1 MSNNA
6 TTLQNQN
13 IVFIGSGAMAEA
25 IIKGLL
31 SQEIA
36 TASRITASD
45 PISERRDYLQ
55 NEYGI
60 ETTDNNLEAVQ
71 NANIIVMSIKPQV
84 LGKVAAG
91 LKGKVPA
98 DALVISIIAGA
109 SLDTLQETLG
119 HDRVVRTMPNT
130 PAQINMGVTV
140 WMPTAAV
147 DDEQRVQTETLLSAL
162 GEQIVVEK
170 EAYID
175 MQTGLGGSGPGFV
188 FLIIEAMIDAGVHM
202 GFSRADAQKIT
213 LQTIAGSVALVQ
225 ATGEHPAELRN
236 KVTSPGG
243 TTAAGI
249 HALEKGGLRSVLSD
263 AIFAAYRRSQELG

>member
-1 MSNNA
+1 MSNA
-6 TTLQNQN
+6 TLENQN
-13 IVFIGSGAMAEA
+13 ITFIGSGAMAEA
-25 IIKGLL
+25 IIKGVL
-31 SQEIA
+31 SQEIT
-36 TASRITASD
+36 TADRITASD
-45 PISERRDYLQ
+45 PIAARRAYLE
-55 NEYGI
+55 NEYSVQ
-60 ETTDNNLEAVQ
+60 TTDNNLAALQ

-84 LGKVAAG
+84 LEKVSLG
-91 LKGKVPA
+91 LWGNIPS

-109 SLDTLQETLG
+109 SLSKLGECLG
-119 HDRVVRTMPNT
+119 HERVIRTMPNT

-140 WMPTAAV
+140 WMPTQDV
-147 DDEQRVQTETLLSAL
+147 TSEQRVQAETLLSAL
-162 GEQIVVEK
+162 GEQIAVEK
-170 EAYID
+170 EEYID

-225 ATGEHPAELRN
+225 STGEHPAELRN

-249 HALEKGGLRSVLSD
+249 HALERGGLRSVLSD
-263 AIFAAYRRSQELG
+263 AIFAAYHRSQELG